1 MTRTIPVDIDG
12 LNLLLGGGIPVLKRH
27 EDFRESATLLV
38 RGPPGSGKTILGVQ
52 LAGSLARSLGCDVAY
67 GCVELLP
74 SELAAQHA
82 GIKKAE
88 VQERVIMAPFKTQK
102 PRGNE
107 CRIFA
112 EMLDIGSSGEEV
124 AKLGDA
130 IEHVLSV
137 INDAG
142 GKPRVLVIDSLSDGY
157 NLGATKAPRELA
169 DALCKMAARRG
180 MVLILLE
187 EIVESRPSAWSF
199 ATDVVLQL
207 SASEDVAALR
217 LSDSYERRIAVAKN
231 RLGAAEPGVHRYLIL
246 PRWGISVLPAPRAYL
261 SKWAPRV
268 VLPDWK
274 NDRQK
279 EQGWSITLPP
289 TWPQF
294 QACVTAVHGFDPV
307 AVRQIANKLGKSTP
321 DRAHPVKSDI
331 FLDFSR
337 DDAPIEPIDM
347 TLGELY
353 KLGLGNP
360 YLSGDELLSAA
371 LAAIDYLKTK
381 GQSIRRVL
389 VGDLQSL
396 RSFWNAEGIRHALG
410 VLMAILRRV
419 GIPAILFET
428 AIPRTMITAQGI
440 GSGYEAFPVQQ
451 PRIVDFADVV
461 IEVESWPQGGAK
473 MLNVSCARL
482 GLRETLEV

>member
-27 EDFRESATLLV
+27 ENFGESATLLV

-88 VQERVIMAPFKTQK
+88 VEERVIMAPFTKQEPGRK
-102 PRGNE
+102 E

-124 AKLGDA
+124 SKLGDA
-130 IEHVLSV
+130 IEHVLIV
-137 INDAG
+137 IERAG
-142 GKPRVLVIDSLSDGY
+142 GKPGVLVIDSLSDGY

-199 ATDVVLQL
+199 ATDIVLQL
-207 SASEDVAALR
+207 SASEEVAALR
-217 LSDSYERRIAVAKN
+217 LSDSYERRLGVAKN
-231 RLGAAEPGVHRYLIL
+231 RLGPSEAGVHRYLIL
-246 PRWGISVLPAPRAYL
+246 PKWGVSVLPAPRAYL

-274 NDRQK
+274 NDTQK
-279 EQGWSITLPP
+279 AQGWSIELPP
-289 TWPQF
+289 TWPRF
-294 QACVTAVHGFDPV
+294 HTCVTAVYGSETV
-307 AVRQIANKLGKSTP
+307 EVRQIAEKLGRSTLNGAP
-321 DRAHPVKSDI
+321 LKGSDV

-337 DDAPIEPIDM
+337 TDAPIEPADM
-347 TLGELY
+347 TSGELY
-353 KLGLGNP
+353 KLGCGDP
-360 YLSGDELLSAA
+360 YMSGDVLLSVV
-371 LAAIDYLKTK
+371 LATIEELRAREKFV
-381 GQSIRRVL
+381 RRVL

-396 RSFWNAEGIRHALG
+396 RSFWSADGIRHALG
-410 VLMAILRRV
+410 VLLTILRRACV
-419 GIPAILFET
+419 PAILFET
-428 AIPRTMITAQGI
+428 AIPRTILVEPGV
-440 GSGYEAFPVQQ
+440 GDGYKAFPVQQ

-461 IEVESWPQGGAK
+461 IEIQSMAHGEQK
-473 MLNVSCARL
+473 EMIVSCSRR
-482 GLRETLEV
+482 GLQELLQA